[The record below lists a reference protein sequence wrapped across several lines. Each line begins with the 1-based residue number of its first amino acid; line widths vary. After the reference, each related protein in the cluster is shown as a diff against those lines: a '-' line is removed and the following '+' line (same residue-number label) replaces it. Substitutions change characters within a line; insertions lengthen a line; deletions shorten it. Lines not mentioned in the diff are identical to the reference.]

1 MVDFGEK
8 VAEDIKVIYN
18 VFLVHLNT
26 TSVNNCAYQMYL
38 LYTAANGNF
47 RCFIS
52 MLVLRRCRNRYFA
65 EVKFAYHY
73 DAIEKYREE

>member
-1 MVDFGEK
+1 MVDFDEK

-47 RCFIS
+47 RCFI
-52 MLVLRRCRNRYFA
+52 R
-65 EVKFAYHY
+65 
-73 DAIEKYREE
+73 